1 MAPQPRTAKAA
12 GPRPARPPTRRT
24 LALLV
29 CAALALALE
38 RSLRTFPYVPREL
51 ELFAV
56 VLAKSAVLAAG
67 VAGAWALGHS
77 PRALGLAWPAPRG
90 RPLMALAVL
99 AAFLVGPYA
108 VPALT
113 WTGALTRA
121 PAGLDLYTL
130 VSQLAPT
137 VESSWAVR
145 GVAFFAFAQAA
156 HYIVWLRLV
165 PELERPSPR
174 PRSFRQTG
182 RALVRELSPYLVA
195 FFGLSTLVFV
205 ASLLTHPF
213 AALLL
218 PACSAAAHTRTGAPT
233 SSDESRL
240 SGSGGGAGRLP
251 PPRHMSRPKKSAPTT
266 AAHPTR

>member
-99 AAFLVGPYA
+99 AAVVGGVALAQLDA
-108 VPALT
+108 VRAHYPLYEPARSSV
-113 WTGALTRA
+113 GALALST
-121 PAGLDLYTL
+121 G
-130 VSQLAPT
+130 VF
-137 VESSWAVR
+137 AVYAFTWELTFR
-145 GVAFFAFAQAA
+145 GVLLFGAAPLLGRASVVAQAA
-156 HYIVWLRLV
+156 VFALAHLGKPGV
-165 PELERPSPR
+165 EL
-174 PRSFRQTG
+174 
-182 RALVRELSPYLVA
+182 ALA
-195 FFGLSTLVFV
+195 FPGGLAFGLLALRARSVV
-205 ASLLTHPF
+205 APF
-213 AALLL
+213 AAHVALAVAVNV
-218 PACSAAAHTRTGAPT
+218 ACVAP
-233 SSDESRL
+233 RL
-240 SGSGGGAGRLP
+240 R
-251 PPRHMSRPKKSAPTT
+251 
-266 AAHPTR
+266 